1 MSGPYD
7 QHYAFTNGGGYD
19 YNNNNQYQYQQQ
31 PQTSSY
37 PTGGF
42 SEQSYQPY
50 HNPQNYYPDTRESYS
65 QSGSGTNTSYY
76 DGQTGA
82 QGPEADR
89 GLLGAAAGGAAGAFG
104 GHKVGHGVLG
114 ALGGAILGSLTEDY
128 AKKGRK
134 DKHGKQNK
142 HGYRDSANANAN
154 GQSFGSSASG
164 LGSVASSFFNRK

>member
-7 QHYAFTNGGGYD
+7 QHYAFTQSGYD
-19 YNNNNQYQYQQQ
+19 YNNQYQGQSSYPNGGFSGQYQQ
-31 PQTSSY
+31 PYQT
-37 PTGGF
+37 
-42 SEQSYQPY
+42 
-50 HNPQNYYPDTRESYS
+50 PQNYYPDTRGSSYPDNSYS
-65 QSGSGTNTSYY
+65 QPGANTSYY
-76 DGQTGA
+76 NNGQPNA

-128 AKKGRK
+128 AKKGK
-134 DKHGKQNK
+134 KEKHGKHNK
-142 HGYRDSANANAN
+142 HGHRHRDSASAN
-154 GQSFGSSASG
+154 GQSFGSGASG

>member
-7 QHYAFTNGGGYD
+7 QHYAFAQNG
-19 YNNNNQYQYQQQ
+19 YNYNTQYQ

-37 PTGGF
+37 PSEGF
-42 SEQSYQPY
+42 SSQYQQSY
-50 HNPQNYYPDTRESYS
+50 HNPQNYYPDTRGTSSYPE
-65 QSGSGTNTSYY
+65 QGYAQSGTNTSYY
-76 DGQTGA
+76 NNSQPNA
-82 QGPEADR
+82 QGPEGDR

-128 AKKGRK
+128 AKKGK
-134 DKHGKQNK
+134 NGKHGK
-142 HGYRDSANANAN
+142 HGHGRRDAASSH
-154 GQSFGSSASG
+154 GQAYGAGAGG

>member
-7 QHYAFTNGGGYD
+7 QHYAFTNGGYD

-37 PTGGF
+37 PIGGF
-42 SEQSYQPY
+42 SDQYQQPY
-50 HNPQNYYPDTRESYS
+50 HNPQNYYPDTRGSYPES
-65 QSGSGTNTSYY
+65 GFGTNSSYY
-76 DGQTGA
+76 GGQPGD

-128 AKKGRK
+128 AKKGK
-134 DKHGKQNK
+134 KHGKHGKQNK
-142 HGYRDSANANAN
+142 HGYRDNASAN
-154 GQSFGSSASG
+154 GQSFGSSAGG